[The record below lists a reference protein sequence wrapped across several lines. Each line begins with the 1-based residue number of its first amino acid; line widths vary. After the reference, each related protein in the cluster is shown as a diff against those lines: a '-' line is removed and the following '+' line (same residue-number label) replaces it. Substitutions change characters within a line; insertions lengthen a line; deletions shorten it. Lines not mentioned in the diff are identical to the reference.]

1 MRRHRFGLHFLP
13 PNLHSCHIS
22 VFRIRRLYA
31 FSPVFPG
38 KADNHFRSLSHTG
51 FYPDGMGKSVQYL
64 SAKIKPDSG
73 GTLIHPSVMSGKT
86 AFENSREVFFPDT
99 DSAVFDDDKSRLSMR
114 LFSLPVQPVDLNRP
128 VLCIFQRIGQNL
140 FKNEGKPFFVRD
152 SCRENSSSAKE
163 RPLPINKMEYFLTA
177 ARSIAAT
184 SCV

>member
-1 MRRHRFGLHFLP
+1 
-13 PNLHSCHIS
+13 
-22 VFRIRRLYA
+22 
-31 FSPVFPG
+31 
-38 KADNHFRSLSHTG
+38 
-51 FYPDGMGKSVQYL
+51 MGKSVQYL

-114 LFSLPVQPVDLNRP
+114 LFSMRLFSLPVQPVDLNRP

-152 SCRENSSSAKE
+152 FMQRKFFQRKRKAASDKQNGIFPDCRPQYCGDILRLKQQIRRNTVQSRIVQRHFRILLDFEKLFE
-163 RPLPINKMEYFLTA
+163 LLFFPL
-177 ARSIAAT
+177 
-184 SCV
+184 